1 MDSTFATQMEGT
13 LMVRQELLDFLPKVE
28 AMIFDIDGVLVD
40 ASESYRLA
48 VCEAVRFFVQNE
60 LNWIVDAPPLTP
72 EEVDAFKK
80 AGGFNNDWDL
90 TQAAALF
97 LLFKSLKHGVKQVSA
112 LKRLRP
118 SLEEFLAEVSAEGGG
133 LSNAEKFVIGRLE
146 LRQRR
151 DLARLWKRRLLVQLA
166 QEFYAGRKWCP
177 RLFGFEPQYVDIE
190 SGFLERERTLIELSL
205 LPKDMKLGIL
215 TGRAKRETM
224 LALERMGLTHIIPE
238 EFWVTDDDPIRK
250 PDPKALTILMEK
262 LGANCA
268 IYVGDTIDDLKMVND
283 YKERTNLSD
292 PTIWVCMTLTG
303 PNGEKNRSF
312 FLEQGADIV
321 ATDINALLGYLKYVR
336 EGKGQRKITNKGEGE
351 IFLKLKGR

>member
-1 MDSTFATQMEGT
+1 MSSVFASQMEGT
-13 LMVRQELLDFLPKVE
+13 LMVRQELLDLLPKVE
-28 AMIFDIDGVLVD
+28 ALIFDIDGVLVD

-48 VCEAVRFFVQNE
+48 VCEAVRFFLQNE
-60 LNWIVDAPPLTP
+60 LGWLVDALPLTP
-72 EEVDAFKK
+72 EEVDMFKR

-97 LLFKSLKHGVKQVSA
+97 LLFKSLRHGVKRVSA

-133 LSNAEKFVIGRLE
+133 LSNAEKVVVDKLE

-166 QEFYAGRKWCP
+166 QEFYAGRKWCA

-190 SGFLERERTLIELSL
+190 AGFLERERTLIDLSL
-205 LPKDMKLGIL
+205 LPEGMKFGIL
-215 TGRAKRETM
+215 TGRAKRETR
-224 LALERMGLTHIIPE
+224 LALERIGLLPIIPE

-250 PDPKALTILMEK
+250 PDPKALLVLMEK
-262 LGANCA
+262 LGASSA
-268 IYVGDTIDDLKMVND
+268 IYVGDTIDDLQMVNN
-283 YKERTNLSD
+283 YKESVNLNA
-292 PTIWVCMTLTG
+292 PAVWVCMTLTG
-303 PNGEKNRSF
+303 PNGEKNRGL
-312 FLEQGADIV
+312 FLEQGADII

-336 EGKGQRKITNKGEGE
+336 ERA
-351 IFLKLKGR
+351 L

>member
-1 MDSTFATQMEGT
+1 MSSVFASRMEGT
-13 LMVRQELLDFLPKVE
+13 LMVRQELLDLLPKVE
-28 AMIFDIDGVLVD
+28 ALIFDIDGVLVD

-60 LNWIVDAPPLTP
+60 LGWVVDASPLTP
-72 EEVDAFKK
+72 DEVDLFKR

-97 LLFKSLKHGVKQVSA
+97 LLFKSLKHGVRRVSA

-133 LSNAEKFVIGRLE
+133 LPNAEKVVIDKLE

-166 QEFYAGRKWCP
+166 QEFYAGRKWCA

-190 SGFLERERTLIELSL
+190 AGFLERERTLIDLSL

-215 TGRAKRETM
+215 TGRAKRETR
-224 LALERMGLTHIIPE
+224 LALERVGLLPIIPE

-250 PDPKALTILMEK
+250 PDPKALTVLMEK

-268 IYVGDTIDDLKMVND
+268 IYVGDTIDDLQMVND
-283 YKERTNLSD
+283 YKANMDLNA
-292 PTIWVCMTLTG
+292 PTVWACMTLTG
-303 PNGEKNRSF
+303 PNGEKNRGF
-312 FLEQGADIV
+312 FLEQGADII

-336 EGKGQRKITNKGEGE
+336 ERLADRSGK
-351 IFLKLKGR
+351 

>member
-1 MDSTFATQMEGT
+1 MSSVFASRMEGT
-13 LMVRQELLDFLPKVE
+13 LMVRQELLDLLPKVE
-28 AMIFDIDGVLVD
+28 ALIFDIDGVLVD

-60 LNWIVDAPPLTP
+60 LGWVVDASPLTP
-72 EEVDAFKK
+72 DEVDLFKR

-97 LLFKSLKHGVKQVSA
+97 LLFKSLKHGVRRVSA

-133 LSNAEKFVIGRLE
+133 LTNAEKVVIDKLE

-166 QEFYAGRKWCP
+166 QEFYAGRKWCA

-190 SGFLERERTLIELSL
+190 AGFLERERTLIDLSL

-215 TGRAKRETM
+215 TGRAKRETR
-224 LALERMGLTHIIPE
+224 LALERVGLLPIIPE

-250 PDPKALTILMEK
+250 PDPKALTVLMEK

-268 IYVGDTIDDLKMVND
+268 IYVGDTIDDLQMVND
-283 YKERTNLSD
+283 YKANMDLNA
-292 PTIWVCMTLTG
+292 PKVWACMTLTG
-303 PNGEKNRSF
+303 PNGEKNRGF
-312 FLEQGADIV
+312 FLEQGADII

-336 EGKGQRKITNKGEGE
+336 ERLADRSGK
-351 IFLKLKGR
+351 

>member
-1 MDSTFATQMEGT
+1 MGSVFESRMEGT
-13 LMVRQELLDFLPKVE
+13 LMVRQELLNLLPKTE
-28 AMIFDIDGVLVD
+28 ALIFDIDGVLVD

-48 VCEAVRFFVQNE
+48 VCEAVKFFVQHE
-60 LNWIVDAPPLTP
+60 LGWVVDAPPLTP
-72 EEVDAFKK
+72 DEVDMFKK

-97 LLFKSLKHGVKQVSA
+97 LLFKSLKHGVKRISA

-133 LSNAEKFVIGRLE
+133 LSNAEKAVIDKLE

-177 RLFGFEPQYVDIE
+177 RLFGFEPQHVDIE
-190 SGFLERERTLIELSL
+190 FGFLERERTLIELSL

-224 LALERMGLTHIIPE
+224 LALERVGLLPIIPE

-250 PDPKALTILMEK
+250 PDPKALTVLMEK
-262 LGANCA
+262 LGANSA
-268 IYVGDTIDDLKMVND
+268 IYIGDTIDDLQMVND
-283 YKERTNLSD
+283 YKANMKFND
-292 PTIWVCMTLTG
+292 PKVWACMTLTG
-303 PNGEKNRSF
+303 PNGEKNRGF
-312 FLEQGADIV
+312 FLEQGADII
-321 ATDINALLGYLKYVR
+321 ATDINALLGYLNHARKRLVD
-336 EGKGQRKITNKGEGE
+336 KGSK
-351 IFLKLKGR
+351 